1 METIIFKTRD
11 ELFKVNMEKLVY
23 AMADDNYVHLYF
35 HNKQSIMICMTLQ
48 TLEKMILNMSLK
60 NDKLMFIRIGRKYI
74 INHQYIAQINILK
87 QQLVLSDWDTM
98 SPIILNASKEALKT
112 LKQTITAK

>member
-1 METIIFKTRD
+1 MGTIIFKTRD
-11 ELFKVNMEKLVY
+11 ELFKVNIEKLVY
-23 AMADDNYVHLYF
+23 AMADDNYIHLYF

-60 NDKLMFIRIGRKYI
+60 NDKLMFIKIGRKYI
-74 INHQYIAQINILK
+74 INQHYIAQINILK

-98 SPIILNASKEALKT
+98 SPIILSVSKEALKT
-112 LKQTITAK
+112 LKQIITAK

>member
-11 ELFKVNMEKLVY
+11 ELFKVNIEKLVY
-23 AMADDNYVHLYF
+23 AMADDNYIYLYF

-74 INHQYIAQINILK
+74 INHHYIAQINIPK
-87 QQLVLSDWDTM
+87 QQLILSDWDTI
-98 SPIILNASKEALKT
+98 SPIILSAPKEALRT
-112 LKQTITAK
+112 LKQTITTK